1 MDYPPAEIFFC
12 IFKKAIMVLHPFLG
26 KEKNGSSCGIYSVHW
41 MFLQRK
47 NHRCIMKILN
57 KNEISVWGS
66 PFLMN
71 QTGFFEKKVPVSEFS
86 VLSFSTAQNIGFSS
100 GFFCLNES
108 GLCS

>member
-1 MDYPPAEIFFC
+1 
-12 IFKKAIMVLHPFLG
+12 
-26 KEKNGSSCGIYSVHW
+26 
-41 MFLQRK
+41 
-47 NHRCIMKILN
+47 MKILN
-57 KNEISVWGS
+57 KNETSVWDS

-108 GLCS
+108 GLCSYV